1 MEVVRAWEGR
11 KCVAQATVDVP
22 CNNMLSAVVG
32 FVSAT
37 VSMTLSDVLVA
48 ILPHEED
55 AEGVRDRVYLVYISV
70 LMAHEVA

>member
-1 MEVVRAWEGR
+1 MEVVGAYDGR
-11 KCVAQATVDVP
+11 KSVAQATVNVP
-22 CNNMLSAVVG
+22 CNEMLSTVVG
-32 FVSAT
+32 FMLAGV
-37 VSMTLSDVLVA
+37 LSDVLVA

>member
-1 MEVVRAWEGR
+1 MEVVGAWEGR

-22 CNNMLSAVVG
+22 HNNMLSAVVG

-37 VSMTLSDVLVA
+37 VSMSLSNVSMTMEKMLK
-48 ILPHEED
+48 
-55 AEGVRDRVYLVYISV
+55 GVRDRVYLVYISV